1 MTISRVLDHTILGI
15 GQVTHVY
22 ARYDFLEEKR
32 EALELWGGYL
42 ANLLNASSVPPE
54 GRVRPPQPRRHG
66 SGARNAALACRLS
79 SLFGPEN
86 A

>member
-1 MTISRVLDHTILGI
+1 MNISRVLDHTIQGI

-32 EALELWGGYL
+32 EALDLWGRYL
-42 ANLLNASSVPPE
+42 ATLLNASFAPLDRGVTL
-54 GRVRPPQPRRHG
+54 RQPRRPG
-66 SGARNAALACRLS
+66 SETRDAELPSRQS